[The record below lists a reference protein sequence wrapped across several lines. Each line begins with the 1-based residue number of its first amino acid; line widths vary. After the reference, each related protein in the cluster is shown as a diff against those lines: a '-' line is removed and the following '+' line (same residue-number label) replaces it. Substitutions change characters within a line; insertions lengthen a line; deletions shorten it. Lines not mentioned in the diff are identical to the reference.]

1 MLVLAKGAV
10 VIEEAGGAQGSGLF
24 AYIVLLCVMCPVVL
38 ALVFDAL
45 SDAFESWP
53 ACNYRDGDECEI
65 WAGCGRYRCSGPDC
79 PYPESDRLT

>member
-1 MLVLAKGAV
+1 MLVLAKGAA
-10 VIEEAGGAQGSGLF
+10 VIGEAGAARATGLF
-24 AYIVLLCVMCPVVL
+24 AGVLMLCFIVPVVL

-65 WAGCGRYRCSGPDC
+65 WAGCGRYRCAGPNC